1 MIFEHSVTFLPETF
15 LVTYR
20 SFDLTSYTVS
30 SRAGTMLSRVMLMT
44 AILYYPGTSQAFGQQ
59 EPPAVTLAEAIRRS
73 ERVQPAM
80 VQAAADVRTS
90 AAQRRSA
97 LGAYLP
103 RVTAS
108 SSGSDFFS
116 EGPPR
121 LDPVTGEL
129 TSGNASSRSITTSLA
144 ASVDLFTGFRRGA
157 EMRAARAGEDA
168 AEASLVDARFE
179 QALTTTNQFLDALAA
194 AQLLRVREAS
204 VRRAEEQLKTSVA
217 KLRAGSATK
226 SDSLRSLVTLGNA
239 RLDQIT
245 TQTELASAEANLAR
259 LIGEPGRVRAADDST
274 FYQVLPA
281 IDTQALRTEAES
293 KSPRIQSAAANAAA
307 ARASTRA
314 SRSEYWPSLTLGAN
328 TGWNGSRAND
338 YDLFNQRQLS
348 LSLRWNLFDG
358 FDRELTIVQR
368 EADLDLAEANASD
381 TKLAVQAELTTRLA
395 ELDAARART
404 QITQTSV
411 AAATE
416 DLRVQQER
424 YRLGASTIV
433 DLLTSQEALNQAEVD
448 VVNARFDYLRAK
460 AQLEALIGRNL

>member
-1 MIFEHSVTFLPETF
+1 
-15 LVTYR
+15 
-20 SFDLTSYTVS
+20 
-30 SRAGTMLSRVMLMT
+30 MLSRSILLA
-44 AILYYPGTSQAFGQQ
+44 AIITTPGLAQTQDQ
-59 EPPAVTLAEAIRRS
+59 PAVTLAEAIRRA
-73 ERVQPAM
+73 ERVQPA
-80 VQAAADVRTS
+80 VIRASADVRTA
-90 AAQRRSA
+90 AAQRRNA
-97 LGAYLP
+97 WGAYLP
-103 RVTAS
+103 RISAS

-116 EGPPR
+116 EGPAR
-121 LDPVTGEL
+121 VDPITGEL
-129 TSGNASSRSITTSLA
+129 TSGNSSSRSLSTSLS
-144 ASVDLFTGFRRGA
+144 ASLDLFTGFRRGA
-157 EMRAARAGEDA
+157 EMRAARATQTA
-168 AEASLVDARFE
+168 AEASLIDARFE

-204 VRRAEEQLKTSVA
+204 VRRAEEQLKTAVA

-226 SDSLRSLVTLGNA
+226 SDSLRSLVTLGTA

-259 LIGEPGRVRAADDST
+259 LIGEPGRVRAADDSA
-274 FYQVLPA
+274 FYRILPVV
-281 IDTQALRTEAES
+281 DTQALRTEAES
-293 KSPRIQSAAANAAA
+293 KSPRIQSAGANAAA
-307 ARASTRA
+307 ARASARA
-314 SRSEYWPSLTLGAN
+314 SRSAYWPSLTLAAN
-328 TGWNGSRAND
+328 TGWNGSRATD

-368 EADLDLAEANASD
+368 DAELDLAEATAAD
-381 TKLAVQAELTTRLA
+381 AQREVQAELTTRLA
-395 ELDAARART
+395 ELDAARMRT
-404 QITQTSV
+404 EITQTSV

-416 DLRVQQER
+416 DLRVQQQR